1 MFLHSPTDIFRH
13 WQAKAASGRRR
24 RPAPAPEHQAALGK
38 LAISSSD
45 LDRTGQR
52 TLEKAFRRHGQ
63 TLNKYSVGA
72 SQAFRLISNV
82 IGQADRGARFITQ
95 AARRLDTTLNRLSEN
110 DRTELAIEL
119 AQIRLNLPELLPGV
133 DTHAVQDALEQLQVE
148 LFEDESNQ
156 PPASSAPQQ
165 SASPTYAALSGAA
178 FPKATKPR
186 APTFG
191 SIAGPSPG
199 PVNLTV

>member
-13 WQAKAASGRRR
+13 WQAKAATSARRH
-24 RPAPAPEHQAALGK
+24 RPAPPEHQAALGK

-45 LDRTGQR
+45 LNRTDQR

-63 TLNKYSVGA
+63 TLSKYSVSA

-82 IGQADRGARFITQ
+82 IGQADRGERYITQ
-95 AARRLDTTLNRLSEN
+95 AASRLDTTLNRLSEN
-110 DRTELAIEL
+110 DRTELAVEL

-133 DTHAVQDALEQLQVE
+133 DTHTVQDALEQLQVE
-148 LFEDESNQ
+148 LLENESNR

-165 SASPTYAALSGAA
+165 SASPGHTALSGAA

-191 SIAGPSPG
+191 SIIGPSPG

>member
-24 RPAPAPEHQAALGK
+24 RPAPPPEHQAALGK

-45 LDRTGQR
+45 LARTDQR
-52 TLEKAFRRHGQ
+52 KLERAFRRHGQ
-63 TLNKYSVGA
+63 TLNKYSIGA
-72 SQAFRLISNV
+72 SQALRLIGNV
-82 IGQADRGARFITQ
+82 IGQAGRGERYVTQ
-95 AARRLDTTLNRLSEN
+95 AARRLDTTLGRLTED

-133 DTHAVQDALEQLQVE
+133 DTNAVQDALEQLQVE
-148 LFEDESNQ
+148 LLEEESNQ
-156 PPASSAPQQ
+156 PPASSAPPQ
-165 SASPTYAALSGAA
+165 SPSPAYTALSGAA
-178 FPKATKPR
+178 FPKATKPKT
-186 APTFG
+186 PTFG
-191 SIAGPSPG
+191 SIISPLPG